1 MYQIPKLPLQLDVE
15 TKAVLKQLNSAN
27 KKLAELKGVALTI
40 PNESILINTLILQ
53 EAKESSAV
61 ENIITTHDDLYKAD
75 AELKSFA
82 VSAST
87 KEVVLYARALK
98 RGFDLIRNNKIL
110 TLSIIKEV
118 QEVNVSRV
126 TATAYLNKLISNGLL
141 EKLKLGHSNFYLNTA
156 LTQILIEHSP
166 KTDNRFEKI
175 ESISKI
181 I

>member
-87 KEVVLYARALK
+87 
-98 RGFDLIRNNKIL
+98 N
-110 TLSIIKEV
+110 
-118 QEVNVSRV
+118 VNFWLRD
-126 TATAYLNKLISNGLL
+126 A
-141 EKLKLGHSNFYLNTA
+141 KLGDIVYHDGTFSAAEDEIPF
-156 LTQILIEHSP
+156 
-166 KTDNRFEKI
+166 
-175 ESISKI
+175 
-181 I
+181 

>member
-87 KEVVLYARALK
+87 KEVVQYAGALK

-110 TLSIIKEV
+110 TLSISI
-118 QEVNVSRV
+118 
-126 TATAYLNKLISNGLL
+126 ISEGASTPLF
-141 EKLKLGHSNFYLNTA
+141 LKSYISSVACGTS
-156 LTQILIEHSP
+156 SP
-166 KTDNRFEKI
+166 TLFRSSTSEKI
-175 ESISKI
+175 FLGTSSSSILPLSI
-181 I
+181 TITLSA